1 MDQQLIDQIIHAVGV
16 ISASS
21 FVIVMLGDFIV
32 ASLQKVAEKTVYKS
46 DDDLAQ
52 TVAKWWEILKSL
64 WEDTR
69 SFADR
74 LSVYSR
80 PKK

>member
-1 MDQQLIDQIIHAVGV
+1 MDQQLIDQIIHTVGV

-21 FVIVMLGDFIV
+21 FVLVMLGDFIV
-32 ASLQKVAEKTVYKS
+32 ASLQKVAEKTVYTS
-46 DDDLAQ
+46 DDEFAQ
-52 TVAKWWEILKSL
+52 KVAKWWEIVKSL
-64 WEDTR
+64 WDDAR
-69 SFADR
+69 VFADR